1 MFLRIFKQAS
11 EDQRDA
17 LLFTIF
23 YVVLTSLVVSYE
35 YALVPADLLTLYF
48 SLKAVA
54 ILGMIPI
61 AFRLFCNPQE
71 QVSVFLA
78 GMLATFYTAVG
89 EYFSPLYFVSYVQC
103 MVAIIILLRPT
114 KWSIYPVAAL
124 GGIPIVYI
132 QHLKEIGVISHAR
145 PSVTADYIMIV
156 IQFAIM
162 FIIIFEGY
170 SKRRRREIR
179 FRERFSVI
187 GESAN
192 LLLHNVKSLM
202 AAQFLLA
209 ENIRENIDNEM
220 ERESLLDLQEKN
232 LRDISEYLNGI
243 NKLARNEKEKVNAV
257 SVVLE
262 VAKMM
267 KVPEEAIEFK
277 GEEPSEFIVVKQELE
292 TIVMNIISNVKKCL
306 ENIGGNVEVQT
317 QANHIRFSFPFS
329 ENYQTGSGIGLEMSK
344 RLAQKN
350 NLRMEMGREGR
361 KFVVSL
367 QT

>member
-1 MFLRIFKQAS
+1 MSLKILKQAS

-17 LLFTIF
+17 LLFTFF
-23 YVVLTSLVVSYE
+23 YVTLTSLVLSYE
-35 YALVPADLLTLYF
+35 YTLVEAELLTLYF
-48 SLKAVA
+48 PLKAVA

-61 AFRLFCNPQE
+61 AFRLFRNPEE

-78 GMLATFYTAVG
+78 GVLAAFYTSVG

-114 KWSIYPVAAL
+114 KWSIYPVAAF

-132 QHLKEIGVISHAR
+132 QHLKEIGVITHAR
-145 PSVTADYIMIV
+145 TSVTADYVMIV

-209 ENIRENIDNEM
+209 DNIRENINNER
-220 ERESLLDLQEKN
+220 ERESLLDLNEQN

-243 NKLARNEKEKVNAV
+243 NKLARNEKEKVNVV

-267 KVPEEAIEFK
+267 KVPEEAIELN
-277 GEEPSEFIVVKQELE
+277 GDAPEFTVVKQELE
-292 TIVMNIISNVKKCL
+292 TIIMNIISNAKKVL
-306 ENIGGNVEVQT
+306 GSVGGKIEVQT
-317 QANHIRFSFPFS
+317 QKNLLRVSFLFN
-329 ENYQTGSGIGLEMSK
+329 ENYQSGSGIGLEMSK

-350 NLRMEMGREGR
+350 NLRMETGREGMN
-361 KFVVSL
+361 FVVIL
-367 QT
+367 QS